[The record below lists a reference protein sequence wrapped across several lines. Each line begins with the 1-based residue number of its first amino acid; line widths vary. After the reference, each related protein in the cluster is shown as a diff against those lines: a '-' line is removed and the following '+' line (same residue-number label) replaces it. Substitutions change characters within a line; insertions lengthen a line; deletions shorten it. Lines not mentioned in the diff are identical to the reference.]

1 MHVVPITEAPA
12 YDAPG
17 HMQMAMQRLQGM
29 EAGPSGSVWIGRSLL
44 EPGGGTTLAG
54 SDLEKFYICLEGVV
68 QVTAVADG
76 HRQETH
82 LHPLDSCRIAP
93 GEARQLF
100 NPGTTA
106 ARLLL
111 VMPQRTSTPPQETSP

>member
-1 MHVVPITEAPA
+1 MHVVAITEAPA
-12 YDAPG
+12 YSAPG

-29 EAGPSGSVWIGRSLL
+29 EAGPSGSVWIGCSVL

-68 QVTAVADG
+68 QITAVLG
-76 HRQETH
+76 EQRQQTQ

-106 ARLLL
+106 ARVLL
-111 VMPQRTSTPPQETSP
+111 VMPQRT

>member
-29 EAGPSGSVWIGRSLL
+29 EAGPSGSVWIGCSLL

-76 HRQETH
+76 VAQR
-82 LHPLDSCRIAP
+82 LRYRP
-93 GEARQLF
+93 GGR
-100 NPGTTA
+100 
-106 ARLLL
+106 
-111 VMPQRTSTPPQETSP
+111 